1 MDPAENDEQREM
13 VSELER
19 QAIAQVLHVRL
30 LTPPL
35 FLSVRSDN
43 SSSAQMEALET
54 AASSLFYK
62 SSRNLHTPSGGTYAS
77 FASCLQL
84 A

>member
-19 QAIAQVLHVRL
+19 QAIAQVMHVRL
-30 LTPPL
+30 LTLPL
-35 FLSVRSDN
+35 FLSVRSDHVN

-62 SSRNLHTPSGGTYAS
+62 SSRNLHTPSGGT
-77 FASCLQL
+77 
-84 A
+84 